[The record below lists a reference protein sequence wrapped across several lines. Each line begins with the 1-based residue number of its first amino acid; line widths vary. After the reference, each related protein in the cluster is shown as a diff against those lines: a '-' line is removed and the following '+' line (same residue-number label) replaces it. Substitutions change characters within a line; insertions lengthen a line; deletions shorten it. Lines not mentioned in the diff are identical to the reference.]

1 MLRVRSPSPAP
12 QFLTK
17 SPSSSQGGRTVIT
30 FLSRLTKGSRTYCP
44 SRLEPTETCYNL
56 RLRQSRSVSIGHEK
70 FAQLEG
76 PNSCFDKKSTSCST
90 RKACKKMFS
99 RTRVA
104 ALTIAHE
111 EVGDGQEE
119 LLLLAYSL

>member
-1 MLRVRSPSPAP
+1 MNNSCVTSFNVKLTIPSNVFLAP
-12 QFLTK
+12 
-17 SPSSSQGGRTVIT
+17 
-30 FLSRLTKGSRTYCP
+30 KGSRTYCP

-56 RLRQSRSVSIGHEK
+56 RVRQSRSVSIGHEK

-76 PNSCFDKKSTSCST
+76 PNSCFDKKTTSYST
-90 RKACKKMFS
+90 RKACRKMFS

>member
-1 MLRVRSPSPAP
+1 MPRPRPISASSSHEEIFAQRYRWLMGWALRLTNLRVRP
-12 QFLTK
+12 
-17 SPSSSQGGRTVIT
+17 
-30 FLSRLTKGSRTYCP
+30 
-44 SRLEPTETCYNL
+44 
-56 RLRQSRSVSIGHEK
+56 SRSVSIGHEK

-76 PNSCFDKKSTSCST
+76 PNSCFDKKTTSCST
-90 RKACKKMFS
+90 RKACKTMFS

-119 LLLLAYSL
+119 LLLLAA